1 MSDTTKPADPAP
13 TLATL
18 VEQLMDLTAEH
29 AMLRESIVTAAD
41 WDNQARHSRQAEL
54 DATLHSVRRW
64 TQILIG
70 MVAVLIVVVLI
81 LVGLVV
87 TLLLGFSAA

>member
-1 MSDTTKPADPAP
+1 MSEATQPTKPAP

-18 VEQLMDLTAEH
+18 ANQLMDLTAEH
-29 AMLRESIVTAAD
+29 AMLRESIVTAAE
-41 WDNQARHSRQAEL
+41 WDNQARQRRQGEL
-54 DATLHSVRRW
+54 DTTLRVVRHW

-81 LVGLVV
+81 LVGLVIS
-87 TLLLGFSAA
+87 LLLRFSTT

>member
-1 MSDTTKPADPAP
+1 MSEVTQPAEPAP

-18 VEQLMDLTAEH
+18 ADQLMDLTTEH

-41 WDNQARHSRQAEL
+41 WDNRARQHRQGQL

-70 MVAVLIVVVLI
+70 MVAVLIVVVVI

-87 TLLLGFSAA
+87 TLLLRFSAA